1 MGGNNTQN
9 NMKTQ
14 NTQNRKQNLQ
24 NNKTNIKRIIKKHET
39 INQNVTKSKTTVCTE
54 MKFRVP

>member
-14 NTQNRKQNLQ
+14 NAQNRKQNLQ
-24 NNKTNIKRIIKKHET
+24 NNKTNIKRIIKKQET
-39 INQNVTKSKTTVCTE
+39 IN
-54 MKFRVP
+54 